1 MKIYYEEKDM
11 VSFGEYLL
19 SKKRTDLILSRESD
33 LSDEER
39 LKSVYH
45 ADLENWKHL
54 NHPTPETP
62 NSFDFN
68 NN

>member
-11 VSFGEYLL
+11 VTFGEYLL
-19 SKKRTDLILSRESD
+19 SKKRTDLILSRESEI
-33 LSDEER
+33 SDEER
-39 LKSVYH
+39 LRSVYH
-45 ADLENWKHL
+45 SDLENWKHL

-62 NSFDFN
+62 NSFTFN